1 VNSHKCPFGVWDLR
15 LYRERSV
22 ERFGILALILAVGLL
37 TLVACGPPEP
47 MQVTIAVDG
56 GQRVVQTTGATVRDV
71 LGENGII
78 LGELDRVEPDLW
90 VETTP
95 GMTVTVIRV
104 EEKQETVRE
113 VVPFQ
118 HKTVKSEAMA
128 EGETR
133 LIQAGANGEVEIT
146 YRVLLE
152 DGVEVARNEL
162 SRATINPAVDEIVVV
177 GTHGALVSVPITGTI
192 TYLSAGNA
200 WLMREASG
208 GRRPLTSEGDLDS
221 RVFALSPDGRQL
233 LFTRSGGTDP
243 TAPLN
248 TLWVITTTL
257 LGETAQPLDLE
268 GLNYGQWSSD
278 GRRFAYSTAERT
290 EGSPGWKA
298 NNDLWIASFTETGA
312 SPISV
317 TQILSPSAESVYS
330 WWGIRYAWSPDERYF
345 AYAQADQAGIIDA
358 ASGERTPLIQFPVYH
373 TYGEWV
379 WTPGLSWSPDSR
391 FIACV
396 VHGPSETGEEIP
408 QDSPVFDVWVVSID
422 GQVQVKL
429 VSQAGMWAA
438 PHWSPVRQA
447 SDRQESSIA
456 YGRAQDPYNSQL
468 GLYDLYVV
476 DRDGS
481 NEFKLFPSGDELGL
495 EAPQMAWSPD
505 GDQLVIAHNGNLYR
519 LDVANGQLR
528 QLNADGESGH
538 PRWSR

>member
-1 VNSHKCPFGVWDLR
+1 VNSCKCPFGVWDLR

-37 TLVACGPPEP
+37 TLVACGPSEP

-95 GMTVTVIRV
+95 GMTVTVVRV

-118 HKTVKSEAMA
+118 HKTIKSEAMA

-133 LIQAGANGEVEIT
+133 LIQPGANGEVEII

-162 SRATINPAVDEIVVV
+162 RRVTINPAVDEIVVV

-233 LFTRSGGTDP
+233 LFTRSGGTAP

-257 LGETAQPLDLE
+257 LGEMAQPLDLE

-290 EGSPGWKA
+290 GGSPGWKA
-298 NNDLWIASFTETGA
+298 NNDLWIASFTETET

-330 WWGIRYAWSPDERYF
+330 WWGTRYAWSPDERYF
-345 AYAQADQAGIIDA
+345 SYAQADQAGIIDA
-358 ASGERTPLIQFPVYH
+358 ASGERTPLIEFPVYH

-396 VHGPSETGEEIP
+396 VHGPSETGEETP

-447 SDRQESSIA
+447 LDRQESSIA

-481 NEFKLFPSGDELGL
+481 NEFRLFPSGDELGL